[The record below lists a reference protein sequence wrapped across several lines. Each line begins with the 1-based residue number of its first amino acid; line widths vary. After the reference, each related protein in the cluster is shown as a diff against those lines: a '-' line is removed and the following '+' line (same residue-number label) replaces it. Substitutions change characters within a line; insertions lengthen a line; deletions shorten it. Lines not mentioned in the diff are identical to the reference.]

1 MARSKKLT
9 PVKDTEEKNI
19 GGTSIDLKELEKAG
33 FTMLENST
41 YASVENRIPTGLVPL
56 DLTMGG
62 GIPMG
67 RVIEIAAPNGVG
79 KSNLAVQ
86 ITKMAI
92 SMGVKVVVIDVEGT
106 MDSQHL
112 NEMGIDISKVFVK
125 QNDPK
130 DPAALSVEAVG
141 EAMES
146 AIELF
151 SKYNEPVVFIWD
163 SVGATP
169 GKKTLE
175 ADFDNEQPGIQAK
188 AVTKVMQK
196 ISPRITGS
204 KSTLVA
210 INQVRDD
217 IGSMSFVK
225 TYNTPGGKAL
235 EHSYSLRYMLGKAG
249 DIKKGTEYMGHK
261 VKFTNKKSKVSK
273 PFQKAEQFLYGGMG
287 LNEMVNIVYTGEQLG
302 FVKVPTAGGKKIEV
316 PNEETGEVE
325 KFPYFDFLDEI
336 STPEGAEEYMYFLKP
351 LFHRIIKYYFPESF
365 PPLENTN
372 IDITKNPLYQG
383 LADLYKEEPKEE
395 AKDNSEE
402 EVPTEE

>member
-1 MARSKKLT
+1 MARSDNKKT
-9 PVKDTEEKNI
+9 TKT
-19 GGTSIDLKELEKAG
+19 GGTMLDLKELEKAG

-41 YASVENRIPTGLVPL
+41 YATVDNRIPTGLVPL
-56 DLTMGG
+56 DVTMGG

-67 RVIEIAAPNGVG
+67 RIIEIAAPNGVG

-92 SMGVKVVVIDVEGT
+92 SMDVVVVFIDVEGT
-106 MDSQHL
+106 ADKEHL
-112 NEMGIDISKVFVK
+112 QEMGIDISKVYVK
-125 QNDPK
+125 QNDPE
-130 DPAALSVEAVG
+130 DPAAMSVEAVG

-151 SKYNEPVVFIWD
+151 SKYSKPVVFIWD

-188 AVTKVMQK
+188 AITKVMQK
-196 ISPRITGS
+196 IAPRITGS
-204 KSTLVA
+204 KSTLIA

-217 IGSMSFVK
+217 IGGMSFVK

-235 EHSYSLRYMLGKAG
+235 EHAFSLRYMLGKAG
-249 DIKKGTEYMGHK
+249 DVKKGTDYMGHK

-287 LNEMVNIVYTGEQLG
+287 LNELVNAVYTGEQLG
-302 FVKVPTAGGKKIEV
+302 FVKVPTAGGKKIEI
-316 PNEETGEVE
+316 PNEETGEIE
-325 KFPYFDFLDEI
+325 KIPYFNFLDAI
-336 STPEGAEEYMYFLKP
+336 ATPEGAEEYMYFLKP
-351 LFHRIIKYYFPESF
+351 LYQKIIKHYFPEEY
-365 PPLENTN
+365 PALNNTE
-372 IDITKNPLYQG
+372 IDITLNPLFAG
-383 LADLYKEEPKEE
+383 LEDLYNPEVTEQADEE
-395 AKDNSEE
+395 ASEDTLAE
-402 EVPTEE
+402 